1 MTVFK
6 TVLNIVNKYKGTILL
21 YTMLLVFFTAINL
34 QTSDSSVNYVAK
46 KPDVLIINNDEDKG
60 ITKHLINYFE
70 ENANIVDV
78 ENNEDAINDALFYRD
93 VNYIVYVPE
102 NFRNDFL
109 NGLNPE
115 IEIKTTDDYA
125 ASLANILLS
134 KYIKL
139 ANIYRNNNS
148 EEEIMQKID
157 MSLKNNAEVVVKSK
171 LDTNTLYKVTF
182 YFSFLNYGILAGCV
196 YVLCLILSSFKE
208 TKIYK
213 RTIISS
219 TNYKKF
225 NRQLLLSTSLVAIFL
240 WLFYI
245 ILSFIMLGEVMLTS
259 HGIIYIINSFIFFI
273 CALAMAF
280 LIGNL
285 VNNKNAINGIIN
297 VVALGSSFLCGC
309 FVPME
314 YLPDS
319 VVKVAH
325 ILPSYWYIKT
335 NEEIKTL
342 EIINFDTLKPLFG
355 NMLMLIVFIL
365 VFIIITNIISKKKQ
379 KIA

>member
-6 TVLNIVNKYKGTILL
+6 TVLKIVKKYKGTILL
-21 YTMLLVFFTAINL
+21 YTMLLVFFTAFNL
-34 QTSDSSVNYVAK
+34 QTSDSSINYVAE
-46 KPDVLIINNDEDKG
+46 KPDVLIINNDENVG
-60 ITKHLINYFE
+60 ITKNLVAYLK
-70 ENANIVDV
+70 ENTNIVKVD
-78 ENNEDAINDALFYRD
+78 NNENAINDALFYRD
-93 VNYIVYVPE
+93 VNYIIYIPK

-115 IEIKTTDDYA
+115 VKIKSTGDYE
-125 ASLANILLS
+125 ASLANLLLS
-134 KYIKL
+134 KYMKL

-148 EEEIMQKID
+148 ENEIIEKINKSLKTNTKID
-157 MSLKNNAEVVVKSK
+157 IKSK
-171 LDTNTLYKVTF
+171 LDTNTLSKVTF

-208 TKIYK
+208 IKINK

-225 NRQLLLSTSLVAIFL
+225 NRQLLLSISLVALLL

-245 ILSFIMLGEVMLTS
+245 ILSFILLGEVMLSS

-273 CALAMAF
+273 CALTLAF

-285 VNNKNAINGIIN
+285 INNKNAINGIIN

-314 YLPDS
+314 YLPDY

-342 EIINFDTLKPLFG
+342 EKINIDTLKPLIF
-355 NMLMLIVFIL
+355 NMLIIIIFIIAF
-365 VFIIITNIISKKKQ
+365 VIITNVISKKKQ
-379 KIA
+379 KFA